1 MATYIL
7 LGTLTDEGAEKLRAH
22 PEWIEE
28 VNRDLEKMGV
38 TVIAQYAV
46 LGPYDLVNIVEAPDN
61 KSVVRVSTQLT
72 LQRWPSKRRQP
83 RRLARQ
89 SHPGTARAWTSLFA
103 AQRISANHYHPQHE
117 RRPAAVPSCSVLAP
131 MLHVPAP

>member
-7 LGTLTDEGAEKLRAH
+7 LGTLTDEGTEKLRAH
-22 PEWIEE
+22 PEWVEE
-28 VNRDLEKMGV
+28 VKRDLKEMGV

-72 LQRWPSKRRQP
+72 LRGSVKITTLPALP
-83 RRLARQ
+83 IEDFLA
-89 SHPGTARAWTSLFA
+89 TLK
-103 AQRISANHYHPQHE
+103 
-117 RRPAAVPSCSVLAP
+117 
-131 MLHVPAP
+131 